1 VRRFVISTA
10 VMLGVLAATAA
21 PAGAAVIDNESVPFN
36 DFEVFIPCANGG
48 AGDVVT
54 LNGRLH
60 ILITFTV
67 NRNRISG
74 SDHFQPQGLRGTDT
88 EGNVY
93 HGVGLTQDHFQG
105 SLVNGQFTD
114 TFVNNF
120 YIVGTAGAP
129 SYRVH
134 ETAHITF
141 NANGDVTA
149 SVDHLRV
156 TCG

>member
-1 VRRFVISTA
+1 
-10 VMLGVLAATAA
+10 MVLAALVAA
-21 PAGAAVIDNESVPFN
+21 PARAAITENERVPFN
-36 DFEVFIPCANGG
+36 DFQVFVPCANGG
-48 AGDVVT
+48 AGEVVT

-60 ILITFTV
+60 ILSTFTI
-67 NRNRISG
+67 NDNRISG

-88 EGNVY
+88 EGNAY
-93 HGVGLTQDHFQG
+93 HGVGITQDHFQA

-134 ETAHITF
+134 ESSHITF
-141 NANGDVTA
+141 NANGSVTA
-149 SVDHLRV
+149 TVDHLRV
-156 TCG
+156 TCR